1 MINPTDNEIE
11 AAAMMQQRMEREFN
25 ALLVMV
31 ATNADND
38 RRAAIARGASE
49 NREENC
55 GRAQVWL
62 EVQMFLA
69 GAAERWEAIRKRR
82 KENQQEERTPEE
94 HPAFRD
100 PYEESLN

>member
-1 MINPTDNEIE
+1 MITPQDNEIE
-11 AAAMMQQRMEREFN
+11 AAAMVQMRMGKEFN

-38 RRAAIARGASE
+38 RKVAIARGAAE

-62 EVQMFLA
+62 ELQDFLA
-69 GAAERWEAIRKRR
+69 GAADRWEQIQKQRKDKHR
-82 KENQQEERTPEE
+82 QASAA
-94 HPAFRD
+94 HPASFAD
-100 PYEESLN
+100 PYEENFN